1 MEARQKI
8 TYYDC
13 ASGRVSFEERTPF
26 VADESTL
33 ARQVESNVVGV
44 YPDYL
49 YQTME
54 GFGCAM
60 TESACWLLSK
70 MEPPGLSASPST
82 AAITRLASIRRWK
95 IRLRTRSL
103 PHFPSKGT
111 GSTSFRW

>member
-13 ASGRVSFEERTPF
+13 ASGRVTFEERTPG

-33 ARQVESNVVGV
+33 TRQVESNVVGI
-44 YPDYL
+44 YPDYI

-70 MEPPGLSASPST
+70 MTPQTT
-82 AAITRLASIRRWK
+82 AATMR
-95 IRLRTRSL
+95 
-103 PHFPSKGT
+103 
-111 GSTSFRW
+111 